1 MFDYMSNRE
10 LSDAEDA
17 LLDVLDEP
25 HTPEVY
31 ATLEGI
37 LLDVMQEVNERLFI
51 GRKPELV
58 SGPRWKKARIEAGW
72 TEE

>member
-25 HTPEVY
+25 NTPEVY

-51 GRKPELV
+51 GRC
-58 SGPRWKKARIEAGW
+58 A
-72 TEE
+72 